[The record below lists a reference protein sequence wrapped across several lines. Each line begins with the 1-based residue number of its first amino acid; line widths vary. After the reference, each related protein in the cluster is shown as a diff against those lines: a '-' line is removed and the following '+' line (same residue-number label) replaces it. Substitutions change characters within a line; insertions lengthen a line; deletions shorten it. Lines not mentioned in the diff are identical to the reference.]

1 MSSIVEAIIDVPA
14 EHASNVFGQFDDHMK
29 KIERTLNVTLI
40 SRDGVLKILGSPAE
54 TKKAKSIVEQLI
66 LLAKR
71 GNTITMQNVNY
82 ALALAEEEK
91 EEAIAEIDRDCIC
104 HTING
109 RPIKPKT
116 LGQKQ

>member
-1 MSSIVEAIIDVPA
+1 MSSIVEMSLEIPV
-14 EHASNVFGQFDDHMK
+14 EHAGNIFGQFDENIK

-40 SRDGVLKILGSPAE
+40 SRDGSLKILGNAISA
-54 TKKAKSIVEQLI
+54 KRAKSILEQLI
-66 LLAKR
+66 ELAKR

-82 ALALAEEEK
+82 ALALAAEEK
-91 EEAIAEIDRDCIC
+91 EEAIVEIDKDTIC